1 MTPNINFHHF
11 EHNSAIL
18 KGADLYRRTF
28 GLLFDILD
36 FLQPFLILELGKV
49 KIQQIN
55 SVLDVYSLQ
64 EGLRKW
70 KVIRMLDFVS
80 TGQKSTN
87 FVVFFREKNQKHSKF
102 SLSNLTLFDIVNSHF
117 ETSNLSRHLK
127 IVGDSDPNF
136 LITDLLV
143 MLNELTIFIHCNPK
157 MLSYT
162 RCLKVWPGEPGVPQ
176 TSKPC
181 EALSNLKV
189 HATELH
195 F

>member
-64 EGLRKW
+64 EGLRKR
-70 KVIRMLDFVS
+70 KVI
-80 TGQKSTN
+80 T
-87 FVVFFREKNQKHSKF
+87 
-102 SLSNLTLFDIVNSHF
+102 
-117 ETSNLSRHLK
+117 
-127 IVGDSDPNF
+127 
-136 LITDLLV
+136 LITW
-143 MLNELTIFIHCNPK
+143 K
-157 MLSYT
+157 ME
-162 RCLKVWPGEPGVPQ
+162 V
-176 TSKPC
+176 
-181 EALSNLKV
+181 
-189 HATELH
+189 
-195 F
+195 